1 MHRREGRGAVLEKV
15 QYAAAYGDAG
25 RGLSDIA
32 GGSRGW
38 MSSSQGG
45 FICITSSCRGG
56 FICITWMVLEMADET
71 REQESL
77 ARVVRLLACLLV
89 VYVLHSYASVL

>member
-1 MHRREGRGAVLEKV
+1 
-15 QYAAAYGDAG
+15 
-25 RGLSDIA
+25 
-32 GGSRGW
+32 
-38 MSSSQGG
+38 
-45 FICITSSCRGG
+45 
-56 FICITWMVLEMADET
+56 MVLEMADET